1 MDNLTRWAS
10 PPLRV
15 VAGWPS
21 RMYPRPTSRMVES
34 LLLTLGMA
42 EKKSDASATV
52 MLRTSAMDLPLKR
65 TSSASRL

>member
-1 MDNLTRWAS
+1 
-10 PPLRV
+10 
-15 VAGWPS
+15 
-21 RMYPRPTSRMVES
+21 MVES

-52 MLRTSAMDLPLKR
+52 MLRTSAMDLPLKS